1 MDDAP
6 WGFAVSHYG
15 RWANISGTWGWVP
28 RPARE
33 QAVYAPALVA
43 FVGGNI
49 FRVALSVGGA
59 AAEVGWF
66 PLAPREVYRPSSPLS
81 RSYFDNVNRSN
92 PVITPAVITNVYN
105 TTVINRSTTI
115 VKNTTNIT
123 NVVYVNQKVNGA
135 IVAVPTQAFVQ
146 SQPVARAALPVSI
159 AAAISA
165 PVIPVAAI
173 VPVQKSVHGGA
184 PQAGARPPHGE
195 RAFIARTTPPTPP
208 IAFVAQ
214 QKQLAAKPGTPID
227 EDQRKRLLPAVPA
240 VAVPKVSVVTAILAP
255 LLTAL
260 PPAAPPVDKAR
271 EARKAEAAK
280 AGASSADAA
289 KVEAARSASARAE
302 SVKADL
308 ARAETRRAAT
318 AKAEA
323 AKSEAVRNEAAKAET
338 AHAEAARADAAKA
351 AGAKGAAVAPPQAK
365 PRPPGSKP
373 ETEEEKKRE
382 EETRNR

>member
-28 RPARE
+28 GPVRE

-43 FVGGNI
+43 FVGGNN

-135 IVAVPTQAFVQ
+135 IVAVPTQTFVQ

-338 AHAEAARADAAKA
+338 AHAEAARADAPKA
-351 AGAKGAAVAPPQAK
+351 AGARGGRSATTSQTAA
-365 PRPPGSKP
+365 
-373 ETEEEKKRE
+373 TWI
-382 EETRNR
+382 